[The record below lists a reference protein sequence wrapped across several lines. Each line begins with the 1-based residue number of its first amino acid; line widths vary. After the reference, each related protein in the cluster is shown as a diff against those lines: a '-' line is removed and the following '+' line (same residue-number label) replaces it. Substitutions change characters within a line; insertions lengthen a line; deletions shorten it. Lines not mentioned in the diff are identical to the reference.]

1 MVLLVVGIAVSR
13 GPYGADVAPSPSPER
28 DKKSNDEARRS
39 SPGGAGSGSA
49 KASASGAVSAR
60 PGASSETRTEL
71 GLPSMDVRKARQ
83 DFDAK
88 QRLGDLKGALS
99 ALEVLCALDADALSD
114 AELRRSILAMS
125 QTVTLMKGDEPDRLF
140 GLLAQKTG
148 TRGPDLMFE
157 LVTTRG
163 SSEASKIAAQ
173 LLDQEAVLARGSE
186 AMQIAYKL
194 RKAKGCEAKKAFFAA
209 AGEKGDRRTLSEVQL
224 SQCGRRVRDNCCPP
238 KDPALEAAIAAFAA
252 RGMK

>member
-1 MVLLVVGIAVSR
+1 MVALIVGISLAR
-13 GPYGADVAPSPSPER
+13 GPYGAAPSSAPASER
-28 DKKSNDEARRS
+28 DKRSGGDARHA
-39 SPGGAGSGSA
+39 PTAASGSA
-49 KASASGAVSAR
+49 KASVSSAGSAR
-60 PGASSETRTEL
+60 PAGSSETRTEL
-71 GLPSMDVRKARQ
+71 GLPSMDVRKARA

-88 QRLGDLKGALS
+88 QRLGDLKGALT
-99 ALEVLCALDADALSD
+99 ALEALCAIDADALGD

-140 GLLAQKTG
+140 SLLAQKTG
-148 TRGPDLMFE
+148 TRGPDLLFE

-194 RKAKGCEAKKAFFAA
+194 RKAKGCEAKKALFAA
-209 AGEKGDRRTLSEVQL
+209 AGEKGDRRTLAEVQL

-238 KDPALEAAIAAFAA
+238 KDPELEAALAAFAA